1 MWSWL
6 GAWGGGVGLMG
17 GVGRGG
23 GGLARFVI
31 WVFVTHAL
39 RSQALLLHRLV
50 GQALLL
56 DKSFQEG
63 LR

>member
-1 MWSWL
+1 MEL
-6 GAWGGGVGLMG
+6 AWGLGWGRGADGGG
-17 GVGRGG
+17 GAGG